1 MYAKEK
7 RSKLTGKI
15 IPVKPLPELAKEALT
30 EKLKVTVV
38 PTIETEA
45 YNAGESTQVPTG
57 RVIAVKARVSRKM
70 AFDGKSIKYRYVG
83 MNEKPAN

>member
-1 MYAKEK
+1 M
-7 RSKLTGKI
+7 
-15 IPVKPLPELAKEALT
+15 
-30 EKLKVTVV
+30 V
-38 PTIETEA
+38 PTIEAEA

-70 AFDGKSIKYRYVG
+70 ASDGKSIKYRYVG

>member
-1 MYAKEK
+1 MYAIAK

-15 IPVKPLPELAKEALT
+15 IPVKPLPELAQEALT
-30 EKLKVTVV
+30 EKLWVAVV
-38 PTIETEA
+38 PTIEAEA

-70 AFDGKSIKYRYVG
+70 AFDGKSMKYRYVG